1 MNRKLQRFQALLG
14 NYYIPLIS
22 FILSIA
28 IIMLGYSNVQPR
40 EYDFQLNQVAQ
51 DTILAPMTIEDT
63 EQTELNKQRARDAV
77 NDVYLFQGD
86 IRTQQLTLIE
96 QYFSFIRQLKNE
108 SYSKNSIQTLI
119 DKHTDLVE
127 SGEIEQSLLNQFDNV
142 DRLDGQELTF
152 VQLETVEQLLLYEIL
167 LSEQTDAIK
176 YLGNNIGTTTLT
188 HVLSIDPETLS
199 EFQNKLTELISTAL
213 EQEIQANNIESFIS
227 TVEQTISN
235 MPYSLDAR
243 RSLIDLSNRL
253 IVPTM
258 TYSETETERRREE
271 AADSVQ
277 TSYILQGQVIIQE
290 GHIIGV
296 DAKRQLDLYGFLD
309 LSSQKTLAYAFYA
322 TVLFHGIVM
331 IAVFSKFLNKSGEE
345 LGQRSMQATAYAL
358 VMFFGF
364 SLLKLFHLMQTSGLS
379 YSTLVLPVFLIP
391 YMIIPRTNARVGT
404 IAVLF
409 FNLLALF
416 VINSYDNMTVITL
429 TTLFYFFSSILG
441 VMFVL
446 RQEMHR
452 YSIKEFFVP
461 LFFWHITIVIPLLLS
476 LNVNILSEQG
486 LHIILLII
494 GNLLLVNMI
503 LFFVTP
509 YWEQLLID
517 KAALTLNQLG
527 NLNHPLLKLLIE
539 KSPGTYHHS
548 ILVANLSANAV
559 EAIGGDS
566 LLTRVAAYYHD
577 IGKTI
582 HPRFFTE
589 NVASGMESPH
599 QMITELESA
608 RIIMGHVS
616 EGARILEEHCL
627 PKSIIDICMQH
638 HGTTLVK
645 YFYYQA
651 KAKNP
656 TLNEADY
663 RYPGP
668 KPQTKEAAII
678 MIADSVEAAS
688 RTLKEYNQASI
699 EKLIDAIIADKTND
713 NQFSEC
719 DLTVHDLKIVRR
731 SLIAGVAGMYHTRVE
746 YPK

>member
-227 TVEQTISN
+227 SVEQTISN

-322 TVLFHGIVM
+322 TVLFHAIVM
-331 IAVFSKFLNKSGEE
+331 IAVFSKYLNRSGED

-364 SLLKLFHLMQTSGLS
+364 SLLKLFHFMQISGLT

-391 YMIIPRTNARVGT
+391 YMIIPKTNARVGT

-409 FNLLALF
+409 FNLLTLF

-446 RQEMHR
+446 RKEIHR
-452 YSIKEFFVP
+452 YSFKEFFVP

-486 LHIILLII
+486 LHILFLIV
-494 GNLLLVNMI
+494 GNMLLVNMI

-517 KAALTLNQLG
+517 KAALTINQLG

-589 NVASGMESPH
+589 NVAAGMESPH

-616 EGARILEEHCL
+616 EGARILEDHSL

-645 YFYYQA
+645 YFYYQG

-699 EKLIDAIIADKTND
+699 EKLIDTIIADKTND